1 MSAELTIAE
10 QASNDIDGWEEYY
23 QKDLKRYAFARGLLD
38 ELIPF
43 LPHTLEQFFKVEGVW
58 DGYGWPPECSDYRL
72 RLVTR
77 PDLPPDD
84 MPLAFG
90 TIVKVAAAM
99 MRAGW
104 TVGPQPDITANQEK
118 RALDVDIKGTRG
130 TTTLILGFLHLP
142 ESERCKL
149 VETVVDVPARQEIKL
164 KVVCEGQP
172 LELGPPAL
180 QAAGIEAQP

>member
-1 MSAELTIAE
+1 MSEKTIAE
-10 QASNDIDGWEEYY
+10 QVTKEIDGWQERSRHDDE
-23 QKDLKRYAFARGLLD
+23 RYAFARVLLE
-38 ELIPF
+38 ELVPF
-43 LPHTLEQFFKVEGVW
+43 LPHTLEQFFRVEDVW
-58 DGYGWPPECSDYRL
+58 DGYSWPPEHSTYQL

-84 MPLAFG
+84 VPLAFG
-90 TIVKVAAAM
+90 TIVKVAGAM
-99 MRAGW
+99 MQAGW

-130 TTTLILGFLHLP
+130 TTTLVLGFLHLP

-149 VETVVDVPARQEIKL
+149 VEEEVDVPARTETRL

-172 LELGPPAL
+172 VELVAPAL
-180 QAAGIEAQP
+180 QAAAIEAQP